1 MSGVVTW
8 HDPSVR
14 LPLRDALLAVVL
26 MAIALV
32 EILGPPL
39 DQPGARTA
47 FAVLT
52 ISGVLFRRSRPLVCA
67 TVVSAGMTLQSVLL
81 ESPDEIGVLLTVIVA
96 TFAVGAYAVG
106 RARWLGTAIVCVGVA
121 AAVLT
126 DPSDTIAN
134 LAPTLLLFVG
144 VPLALGLA
152 FSRTHRDI
160 AALRMETA
168 LLADEAAAAIEE
180 ERRRIAREL
189 HDVVAHAVTLIAV
202 QAEAGGS
209 VIDTDREAARKSL
222 DAIGRVSREALVELH
237 RLLDLLGEGDA
248 DQPEGGLERLPA
260 LLEGARSAG
269 LNVDVTESGHRRALH
284 PGTDHCAF
292 RILQEGLTN
301 AVRHASGSTVQVGLR
316 YEPSALELTVD
327 SLGKRHTSA
336 YGGTGRGLVGVRER
350 VLNLGGDF
358 SAGTTDAGGFR
369 LRASLPLEAT

>member
-1 MSGVVTW
+1 MTW
-8 HDPSVR
+8 HDPLVR
-14 LPLRDALLAVVL
+14 VPVRDAVMSAVL
-26 MAIALV
+26 MGVALF
-32 EILGPPL
+32 EILGTPL
-39 DQPGARTA
+39 DQPGARVA

-52 ISGVLFRRSRPLVCA
+52 VSGVLFRRSRPLLCA
-67 TVVSAGMTLQSVLL
+67 TLVSGGMTLQSVLL

-96 TFAVGAYAVG
+96 AFAVGAYAAG
-106 RARWLGTAIVCVGVA
+106 RARWLGVAIVGVGVS

-126 DPSDTIAN
+126 DPSDSIAN
-134 LAPTLLLFVG
+134 LAPTLLLFAG
-144 VPLALGLA
+144 LPFALGLA

-160 AALRMETA
+160 AALQMETA
-168 LLADEAAAAIEE
+168 LLADEAAAAVEE

-202 QAEAGGS
+202 QAEAGSS
-209 VIDTDREAARKSL
+209 VIDTDRETARKSL
-222 DAIGRVSREALVELH
+222 DAIGKVSREALVELH

-269 LNVDVTESGHRRALH
+269 LTVDVTESGDRQVLH

-301 AVRHASGSTVQVGLR
+301 AVRHASGSMVQVRLR
-316 YEPSALELTVD
+316 YAPTALEVTVE
-327 SLGKRHTSA
+327 SLGKLHTSA

-350 VLNLGGDF
+350 VLTLGGDF
-358 SAGTTDAGGFR
+358 SAGSTDAGGFR
-369 LRASLPLEAT
+369 LRASLPLEAP

>member
-14 LPLRDALLAVVL
+14 LPLRDALLAAVL

-39 DQPGARTA
+39 DHPGARTA

-106 RARWLGTAIVCVGVA
+106 RDRWLGTAIVCVGVA

-144 VPLALGLA
+144 VPLAIGLA

-160 AALRMETA
+160 AALGMETA

-180 ERRRIAREL
+180 ERRRIARQL

-209 VIDTDREAARKSL
+209 VIDTTARRRARAST
-222 DAIGRVSREALVELH
+222 
-237 RLLDLLGEGDA
+237 
-248 DQPEGGLERLPA
+248 
-260 LLEGARSAG
+260 RSAG
-269 LNVDVTESGHRRALH
+269 
-284 PGTDHCAF
+284 
-292 RILQEGLTN
+292 
-301 AVRHASGSTVQVGLR
+301 
-316 YEPSALELTVD
+316 
-327 SLGKRHTSA
+327 
-336 YGGTGRGLVGVRER
+336 
-350 VLNLGGDF
+350 
-358 SAGTTDAGGFR
+358 SAGRPWSSCTASSTCWA
-369 LRASLPLEAT
+369 RATPTNPKVVSSDCPPSSRAPGRRG

>member
-1 MSGVVTW
+1 MAAGAPGGGGFDRGRGHRDSWESGTFGRAEPRNPRTAATTVGGPDPSLLAEGLTTSSRRVRPPPRSTSVSGVVTW

-121 AAVLT
+121 AAVLN

-144 VPLALGLA
+144 VPLAIGLA
-152 FSRTHRDI
+152 VQPDTSR
-160 AALRMETA
+160 
-168 LLADEAAAAIEE
+168 
-180 ERRRIAREL
+180 
-189 HDVVAHAVTLIAV
+189 
-202 QAEAGGS
+202 
-209 VIDTDREAARKSL
+209 
-222 DAIGRVSREALVELH
+222 
-237 RLLDLLGEGDA
+237 
-248 DQPEGGLERLPA
+248 
-260 LLEGARSAG
+260 
-269 LNVDVTESGHRRALH
+269 HRRAAD
-284 PGTDHCAF
+284 GDRAA
-292 RILQEGLTN
+292 R
-301 AVRHASGSTVQVGLR
+301 
-316 YEPSALELTVD
+316 
-327 SLGKRHTSA
+327 
-336 YGGTGRGLVGVRER
+336 GRGRS
-350 VLNLGGDF
+350 GDR
-358 SAGTTDAGGFR
+358 G
-369 LRASLPLEAT
+369 RAPANRARAA

>member
-14 LPLRDALLAVVL
+14 LPLRDVLMAAVL
-26 MAIALV
+26 MAIALF

-39 DQPGARTA
+39 DQPGARVA

-81 ESPDEIGVLLTVIVA
+81 ESPDEIGVLLAVIVA

-106 RARWLGTAIVCVGVA
+106 RARWLGTAIVCVGVG

-126 DPSDTIAN
+126 DPSDTIGN

-144 VPLALGLA
+144 LPLALGLA

-160 AALRMETA
+160 AALQLETA

-209 VIDTDREAARKSL
+209 VIDTDRRLRA
-222 DAIGRVSREALVELH
+222 RVST
-237 RLLDLLGEGDA
+237 
-248 DQPEGGLERLPA
+248 
-260 LLEGARSAG
+260 RSAG
-269 LNVDVTESGHRRALH
+269 
-284 PGTDHCAF
+284 
-292 RILQEGLTN
+292 
-301 AVRHASGSTVQVGLR
+301 
-316 YEPSALELTVD
+316 
-327 SLGKRHTSA
+327 
-336 YGGTGRGLVGVRER
+336 
-350 VLNLGGDF
+350 
-358 SAGTTDAGGFR
+358 SAGRRWSSCIGSSTCSARETQSSRKVGSSDSPPWSKEPAR
-369 LRASLPLEAT
+369 PD